1 MPEPANLQD
10 PSSSNFDNK
19 RHPEDPLVRRLT
31 VECIQ
36 LMGHLEQKKNKRQT
50 KDVDFGEFRGYPPGN

>member
-1 MPEPANLQD
+1 MPEPSNFQD
-10 PSSSNFDNK
+10 PPLPTLTTKDTQ
-19 RHPEDPLVRRLT
+19 DPLVRRLT

-36 LMGHLEQKKNKRQT
+36 LMGHLEQKKHKRQT